1 VGRFT
6 EKQMLL
12 ATAGGAVL
20 LTAAF
25 GALIWLDYEA
35 ITLNEITDQNPS
47 AADETDPE
55 NWGERRKIQEI
66 KRQMETAQA
75 EADLMA
81 KREQDVIV
89 YREIVHRDAQIL
101 PEFDDVNNLAKT
113 INDFETQSGVRLKRI
128 GDLSVNVGSE
138 AIKTMPIKL
147 QLEGTFDQFLKFL
160 NLFESQDRII
170 NTRTFS
176 MQGGRPSGTGRE
188 KVAIHD
194 INLDLVTYIYT
205 PSAGISKP
213 VEIQNYDRRKDDPV
227 IQKLVRQQKQARVDK
242 YQLKPRINRR
252 DPLID
257 PRRAGGADPAA
268 GDPADVE
275 KQRQN
280 VDKLK
285 FEIEVLKADVGQEQI
300 FIQERKY
307 VALAS
312 LKPMIDEKCAKLDA
326 EIVQAEPLITVS
338 ELREGFHDD
347 VVVPFEQIKSQRKSV
362 SSGPVVFSRQ
372 QAQDFLDGMKASMEV
387 RQYEKVAKTLS
398 EFQAIVKGQEIAED
412 AADVL
417 EEMQSIAKEAQV
429 MIEFLA
435 LKIKT
440 SGLIIRTGGS
450 MVLINNKARKAGD
463 FVDAANRCRLKEIH
477 PDHLLFE
484 LDGFEIEH
492 ALEKKQK

>member
-1 VGRFT
+1 MGRFT

-25 GALIWLDYEA
+25 GALIWLDYQA
-35 ITLNEITDQNPS
+35 ITLNEITDENQA
-47 AADETDPE
+47 AADVTDPE
-55 NWGERRKIQEI
+55 EWGERRKIQEI
-66 KRQMETAQA
+66 KRQMESAQA

-128 GDLSVNVGSE
+128 GDLSVNVGGE

-176 MQGGRPSGTGRE
+176 MQAGRAVGTGRD

-205 PSAGISKP
+205 PSAGLAKP

-252 DPLID
+252 DPLVD
-257 PRRAGGADPAA
+257 PRRPGGSDPAA
-268 GDPADVE
+268 GDPADIE
-275 KQRQN
+275 KQRIL

-300 FIQERKY
+300 FVQERKY

-326 EIVQAEPLITVS
+326 EIVQSEPLITLS

-362 SSGPVVFSRQ
+362 SNTPVVFSRQ
-372 QAQDFLDGMKASMEV
+372 QAADFLDGMRASMES
-387 RQYEKVAKTLS
+387 REYEKVAKQYA
-398 EFQAIVKGQEIAED
+398 EFQGIVKGQVVAED

-417 EEMQSIAKEAQV
+417 EEMQSVVKEAQV

-440 SGLIIRTGGS
+440 SGLIIRPSGS
-450 MVLINNKARKAGD
+450 MVLINNKAKKTGD

-492 ALEKKQK
+492 ALDKNKK

>member
-1 VGRFT
+1 MGRFT

-35 ITLNEITDQNPS
+35 ITQNEITDENQA

-55 NWGERRKIQEI
+55 KWGERRKIQEI
-66 KRQMETAQA
+66 KRQMESAQA

-176 MQGGRPSGTGRE
+176 IQGGRTVGTGRE
-188 KVAIHD
+188 KVAVHD

-205 PSAGISKP
+205 PSAGLAKP

-275 KQRQN
+275 KQRTL

-300 FIQERKY
+300 FVQERKY

-312 LKPMIDEKCAKLDA
+312 LKPMIDEKCSKLDA
-326 EIVQAEPLITVS
+326 EIVQAEPIVTVS

-347 VVVPFEQIKSQRKSV
+347 VVVPFEQIKSQRKNV
-362 SSGPVVFSRQ
+362 SNAPVVFSRQ
-372 QAQDFLDGMKASMEV
+372 QAQDFLDGMKTSMEA
-387 RQYEKVAKTLS
+387 RQYEKVGKTLA
-398 EFQAIVKGQEIAED
+398 EFQAIVKGQVVADD

-417 EEMQSIAKEAQV
+417 EEMQAIAKEAQV

-440 SGLIIRTGGS
+440 TGVIIRAGGS
-450 MVLINNKARKAGD
+450 MVLINNKARKTGD
-463 FVDAANRCRLKEIH
+463 YVDAANRCKLKEIH
-477 PDHLLFE
+477 EDHLLFE

-492 ALEKKQK
+492 ALDKNKK